1 MAKHY
6 DLGKKGEKIAATH
19 LAKQGYTIKERNWR
33 FGKDEIDIIAEHD
46 NFLVVVE
53 VKTRSSS
60 YFGNPEEAVDEQ
72 KQGFLIRAANE
83 YVIQKEIDLEVRFD
97 IFSIIIETSLSSI
110 LLSKRERTIRNT
122 LKHLFLKA
130 TQASTPRGPAPT
142 TTTS

>member
-19 LAKQGYTIKERNWR
+19 LAKQGYKIKERNWR

-97 IFSIIIETSLSSI
+97 IFSIIIESG
-110 LLSKRERTIRNT
+110 KQTINHIEDAFYPT
-122 LKHLFLKA
+122 L
-130 TQASTPRGPAPT
+130 
-142 TTTS
+142 